1 MTRRS
6 RSKIRTRDDEVRG
19 RFTRASEANWLDA
32 ALPVGY
38 LEPGSDG
45 DPRSRAPPLLH
56 LVSEQQPTSMQD
68 DPRETAA
75 RRAIDAGDW
84 PTARE
89 LYEALARETNA
100 PEAWAR
106 LAEAAWLQQD
116 SRLMIDARLTAYRLH
131 RERGNDVAAARMAI
145 ALGNDFLDFR
155 GDAAVANGW
164 FKYARRLLKPLPPS
178 AEHARLNVWEARL
191 ALIGRQDV
199 AEGVRLAEES
209 LRLARD
215 SNCPDVEVL
224 ATALNGLALVM
235 NAQPARGL
243 ALLDEAAAA
252 ALAGDISDPYAAGLT
267 CCYLI
272 SACDRIRD
280 YDRAAQWC
288 ARLREFS
295 SRQRFAILMTT
306 CRLQYGSVLISRGA
320 WAEAEAEL
328 QAAIVDLREARPI
341 VLPAAHAR
349 LGELRRRQGRTD
361 EAVELFEQAG
371 SHPLA
376 LLGGACV
383 DIEHGN
389 LTRALER
396 AGAYLRRFPEDALLE
411 RAPANEL
418 LVRIAAASGKPA
430 DAQRALAELEK
441 AAQKYE
447 LPLLRAAVLSAK
459 AILSAAEGN
468 DARAAEL
475 MDDAAALYDNAG
487 FVHEAATARSVLQKK
502 PRSGAAV
509 PNAPLTQR
517 EMEVLRLV
525 AKGLSE
531 REVADKLFISH
542 HTAHRHLS
550 NIRHKLNATTQAAAV
565 ALAVRIGLI

>member
-1 MTRRS
+1 MS
-6 RSKIRTRDDEVRG
+6 
-19 RFTRASEANWLDA
+19 
-32 ALPVGY
+32 
-38 LEPGSDG
+38 
-45 DPRSRAPPLLH
+45 
-56 LVSEQQPTSMQD
+56 

-84 PTARE
+84 QTARDLFE
-89 LYEALARETNA
+89 TLTRETNA
-100 PEAWAR
+100 PEAWAG

-131 RERGNDVAAARMAI
+131 RERGNDIAAARMAI

-178 AEHARLNVWEARL
+178 AEHAWLNAWEARL
-191 ALIGRQDV
+191 ALIGQQD
-199 AEGVRLAEES
+199 AAKGIRLAEEA
-209 LRLARD
+209 LGLARE

-224 ATALNGLALVM
+224 ATAMNGLALVM
-235 NAQPARGL
+235 NAQPDRGL

-295 SRQRFAILMTT
+295 TRQRFAILMTT
-306 CRLQYGSVLISRGA
+306 CRLQYGSVLISRGE
-320 WAEAEAEL
+320 WAEADAEL
-328 QAAIVDLREARPI
+328 QAAIADLREARPV
-341 VLPAAHAR
+341 VLPAAFAR
-349 LGELRRRQGRTD
+349 LGELRRRQGRTE
-361 EAVELFEQAG
+361 EAVKLFEQAG

-376 LLGGACV
+376 LLGGAWV
-383 DIEHGN
+383 ELEHGN
-389 LTRALER
+389 LARAHER

-430 DAQRALAELEK
+430 DAQNAMAELER
-441 AAQKYE
+441 ANGRYE
-447 LPLLRAAVLSAK
+447 LQLLRAALLSAK
-459 AILSAAEGN
+459 AILAAADGD
-468 DARAAEL
+468 DARAAES
-475 MDDAAALYDNAG
+475 MHDAAALYESAG
-487 FVHEAATARSVLQKK
+487 FVHEAAMARRELEKGKGKGNGSVS
-502 PRSGAAV
+502 P
-509 PNAPLTQR
+509 PDAPLTAR

-531 REVADKLFISH
+531 REVADELFISP

-550 NIRHKLNATTQAAAV
+550 NIRLKLNATTQAAAV
-565 ALAVRIGLI
+565 AQAVRIGLI

>member
-1 MTRRS
+1 
-6 RSKIRTRDDEVRG
+6 
-19 RFTRASEANWLDA
+19 
-32 ALPVGY
+32 
-38 LEPGSDG
+38 
-45 DPRSRAPPLLH
+45 
-56 LVSEQQPTSMQD
+56 MQD
-68 DPRETAA
+68 DSRETAA

-84 PTARE
+84 QTAHDLFE
-89 LYEALARETNA
+89 TLARETNA
-100 PEAWAR
+100 PEAWAG
-106 LAEAAWLQQD
+106 LAETAWLQQD

-178 AEHARLNVWEARL
+178 ADHARLNVWEARL
-191 ALIGRQDV
+191 ALIGRQDA
-199 AEGVRLAEES
+199 AEGARLAEES
-209 LRLARD
+209 MRLARE

-224 ATALNGLALVM
+224 ATAMTGLALVM
-235 NAQPARGL
+235 NAQPDQGL

-252 ALAGDISDPYAAGLT
+252 ALGGDISDPYAAGLT

-295 SRQRFAILMTT
+295 TRQRFAILMTT
-306 CRLQYGSVLISRGA
+306 CRLQYGSVLISRGE
-320 WAEAEAEL
+320 WDEADAEL
-328 QAAIVDLREARPI
+328 QAAIADLREARPV
-341 VLPAAHAR
+341 VLPAAFAR

-361 EAVELFEQAG
+361 EAVQLFEQAG

-376 LLGGACV
+376 LLGGAWV
-383 DIEHGN
+383 DLEQGN

-396 AGAYLRRFPEDALLE
+396 AGAYLRRFPENAVLE

-430 DAQRALAELEK
+430 DAQRPLEELEK
-441 AAQKYE
+441 ATQKYE
-447 LPLLRAAVLSAK
+447 LQLLRAALLSAK
-459 AILSAAEGN
+459 AILAAEGGD
-468 DARAAEL
+468 DAHAAEL
-475 MDDAAALYDNAG
+475 MEDAAALYDNAG
-487 FVHEAATARSVLQKK
+487 FVHEAATARRELQKA
-502 PRSGAAV
+502 RTGGAGT
-509 PNAPLTQR
+509 PGAPLTQR

-550 NIRHKLNATTQAAAV
+550 NIRLKLNATTQAAAV
-565 ALAVRIGLI
+565 AHAVRIGLI

>member
-1 MTRRS
+1 MS
-6 RSKIRTRDDEVRG
+6 
-19 RFTRASEANWLDA
+19 
-32 ALPVGY
+32 
-38 LEPGSDG
+38 
-45 DPRSRAPPLLH
+45 
-56 LVSEQQPTSMQD
+56 

-84 PTARE
+84 QTARDLFE
-89 LYEALARETNA
+89 TLTRETNA
-100 PEAWAR
+100 PEAWAG

-178 AEHARLNVWEARL
+178 AEHAWLNAWEARL
-191 ALIGRQDV
+191 ALIGRQDA
-199 AEGVRLAEES
+199 AEGIRLAEEA
-209 LRLARD
+209 LGLARE

-224 ATALNGLALVM
+224 ATAMNGLALVM
-235 NAQPARGL
+235 NAQPDRGL

-295 SRQRFAILMTT
+295 TRQRFAILMTT
-306 CRLQYGSVLISRGA
+306 CRLQYGSVLISRGE
-320 WAEAEAEL
+320 WAEADAEL
-328 QAAIVDLREARPI
+328 QAAIADLREARPV
-341 VLPAAHAR
+341 VLPAAFAR

-361 EAVELFEQAG
+361 EAVQLFEQAG

-376 LLGGACV
+376 LLGGAWV
-383 DIEHGN
+383 DIEQGN
-389 LTRALER
+389 LARALER

-430 DAQRALAELEK
+430 EAERALAELEK
-441 AAQKYE
+441 ANGKYE
-447 LPLLRAAVLSAK
+447 LQLLRAALLSAK
-459 AILSAAEGN
+459 AILAAADDD
-468 DARAAEL
+468 DARATEL
-475 MDDAAALYDNAG
+475 MHDAVALYESAG
-487 FVHEAATARSVLQKK
+487 FVHEAAMARRELEKGRGK
-502 PRSGAAV
+502 AKGNGAVA
-509 PNAPLTQR
+509 PPGAPLTAR

-531 REVADKLFISH
+531 REVADKLFISP

-550 NIRHKLNATTQAAAV
+550 NIRLKLNATTQAAAV
-565 ALAVRIGLI
+565 AQAVRIGLI

>member
-1 MTRRS
+1 
-6 RSKIRTRDDEVRG
+6 
-19 RFTRASEANWLDA
+19 
-32 ALPVGY
+32 
-38 LEPGSDG
+38 
-45 DPRSRAPPLLH
+45 
-56 LVSEQQPTSMQD
+56 MQD
-68 DPRETAA
+68 DLRETAA

-84 PTARE
+84 QTARD
-89 LYEALARETNA
+89 LFEALARETNT
-100 PEAWAR
+100 PEAWAG

-145 ALGNDFLDFR
+145 AVGNDFLDFR

-178 AEHARLNVWEARL
+178 AEHARLSVWEARL
-191 ALIGRQDV
+191 ALIGRQDA
-199 AEGVRLAEES
+199 AEGARLAEEA
-209 LRLARD
+209 LGLARE
-215 SNCPDVEVL
+215 SNCPDAEVL
-224 ATALNGLALVM
+224 ATAMSGLALVM
-235 NAQPARGL
+235 NAEPDRGL

-252 ALAGDISDPYAAGLT
+252 ALGGDISDPYAAGLT

-272 SACDRIRD
+272 SACDRVRD

-288 ARLREFS
+288 ARLREFFT
-295 SRQRFAILMTT
+295 RQRFAILVTT
-306 CRLQYGSVLISRGA
+306 CRLQYGSVLISRGE

-328 QAAIVDLREARPI
+328 QAAIADLREARPV
-341 VLPAAHAR
+341 VLPAAYAR

-361 EAVELFEQAG
+361 EAVQLFEQAG

-376 LLGGACV
+376 LLGGAWV
-383 DIEHGN
+383 DIEQDN
-389 LTRALER
+389 LPRALER
-396 AGAYLRRFPEDALLE
+396 ARGYLRRFPEDALLE

-418 LVRIAAASGKPA
+418 LVRVAAASGKPA
-430 DAQRALAELEK
+430 DAQQPLAELEK
-441 AAQKYE
+441 AVSRYE
-447 LPLLRAAVLSAK
+447 LPLLRAAVLSAR
-459 AILSAAEGN
+459 AILAAADGD

-475 MDDAAALYDNAG
+475 MADAAVLYDNAG
-487 FVHEAATARSVLQKK
+487 FVHEAATARRELEKSRGSGSV
-502 PRSGAAV
+502 A

-550 NIRHKLNATTQAAAV
+550 NIRLKLNATTQAAAV
-565 ALAVRIGLI
+565 AHAVRVGLI

>member
-1 MTRRS
+1 
-6 RSKIRTRDDEVRG
+6 
-19 RFTRASEANWLDA
+19 
-32 ALPVGY
+32 
-38 LEPGSDG
+38 
-45 DPRSRAPPLLH
+45 
-56 LVSEQQPTSMQD
+56 MQD
-68 DPRETAA
+68 DLRETAA

-84 PTARE
+84 QTARDLFE
-89 LYEALARETNA
+89 TLTRETNA
-100 PEAWAR
+100 PEAWAG

-131 RERGNDVAAARMAI
+131 RERGNDVSAARMAV

-178 AEHARLNVWEARL
+178 SEHAWLNAWEARL
-191 ALIGRQDV
+191 ALIGRQDP
-199 AEGVRLAEES
+199 AEGTRLAEEA

-224 ATALNGLALVM
+224 ATAMNGLALVM
-235 NAQPARGL
+235 NAQPDQGL

-252 ALAGDISDPYAAGLT
+252 ALGGDISDPYAAGLT

-295 SRQRFAILMTT
+295 TRQRFAILMTT
-306 CRLQYGSVLISRGA
+306 CRLQYGSVLISRGD
-320 WAEAEAEL
+320 WAEADAEL
-328 QAAIVDLREARPI
+328 QAAIADLREARPV
-341 VLPAAHAR
+341 VLPAAYAR

-361 EAVELFEQAG
+361 EAVHLFQQAG

-376 LLGGACV
+376 LLGGAWV
-383 DIEHGN
+383 DIEQGN
-389 LTRALER
+389 LARAFER
-396 AGAYLRRFPEDALLE
+396 ACAYLRRFPEDALLE
-411 RAPANEL
+411 RAPGNEL
-418 LVRIAAASGKPA
+418 MVRIAAATGKPA
-430 DAQRALAELEK
+430 EAEQALAALEK
-441 AAQKYE
+441 AAGKYE

-459 AILSAAEGN
+459 AILAATRGD

-475 MDDAAALYDNAG
+475 MEDAVVLYDNAG
-487 FVHEAATARSVLQKK
+487 FVHEAATTRRELQKARTAGGQ
-502 PRSGAAV
+502 PA
-509 PNAPLTQR
+509 NAPGGPPNGTLTQR

-525 AKGLSE
+525 ANGLSE
-531 REVADKLFISH
+531 REVADRLFISP

-550 NIRHKLNATTQAAAV
+550 NIRLKLNATTQAAAV
-565 ALAVRIGLI
+565 AHAARIGLI